1 MKVLQAAL
9 MFTLAVAGGIARADL
24 VEIVWSGDGTQTL
37 QREFAPGKF
46 IELCGRLPAGATIR
60 WSFEASGPTDF
71 NIHYHQGRE
80 VVYPAQLA
88 GVASAKDA
96 LVVRVDQDYC
106 WMWTNGTARSL
117 VLKATLAR

>member
-37 QREFAPGKF
+37 QRELAPGRF

-71 NIHYHQGRE
+71 NIHYHQDRE

-88 GVASAKDA
+88 GVANAKDA